1 VAGYLSPGWVEGL
14 AFAAPTPGVQVR
26 RVVTGGPDG
35 DVAFE
40 TAVGGPPDATAAATA
55 GGAGGE
61 DGAGPALTLT
71 TTYDVA
77 ARLDAGE
84 LAVPVAYMQGKL
96 KAEGDMRT
104 LYALLAAAGTS
115 PG

>member
-1 VAGYLSPGWVEGL
+1 MPGYLSPDWVEALPL
-14 AFAAPTPGVQVR
+14 AGPTPGVQVR

-40 TAVGGPPDATAAATA
+40 STVGAAPEAATPV
-55 GGAGGE
+55 G
-61 DGAGPALTLT
+61 DGAAGDGPALTLT
-71 TTYDVA
+71 TTHDVA
-77 ARLDAGE
+77 LRLDAGE

-104 LYALLAAAGTS
+104 LYALLAAAGAA

>member
-1 VAGYLSPGWVEGL
+1 MAGYLGPGWVEGL
-14 AFAAPTPGVQVR
+14 EFAAPTPGVQVR

-40 TAVGGPPDATAAATA
+40 SAVGGPPDATAATS
-55 GGAGGE
+55 GGAGE
-61 DGAGPALTLT
+61 AVAAPVLTLT
-71 TTYDVA
+71 TTHDVA
-77 ARLDAGE
+77 ARLDTGE
-84 LAVPVAYMQGKL
+84 LAAPVAYMQGKL

-104 LYALLAAAGTS
+104 LYALLAAAGAG